1 MFNKI
6 FENETNNTVEIDG
19 VEVSQETIDNLSNNK
34 GKEE

>member
-6 FENETNNTVEIDG
+6 FENETNTTVEIDG
-19 VEVSQETIDNLSNNK
+19 VEVSKETLDNLSHNK